1 MPHTAAESKPESK
14 PEKKPGRKGYD
25 AFKEFRGARYT
36 GMKVG
41 RGHKWEYAAGEW
53 VEKKLTPDE
62 WEFRYA
68 PPKRRKGRA
77 PEGSGV
83 PVGTEYHW
91 YILADQTVK
100 KLDANNYSTEMVGR
114 KYKINHKRADKDT
127 WSASDTAQKRKLIK
141 FLQQAIAELE
151 RDLPEPAVRAVK
163 KRKQAAAPGKPK
175 KAQGARARP
184 KHLAAA

>member
-1 MPHTAAESKPESK
+1 MARHAPASNTKTS
-14 PEKKPGRKGYD
+14 KKPAAGSYD
-25 AFKEFRGARYT
+25 AFKDFRGARYT

-53 VEKKLTPDE
+53 IEKKLTPDE

-100 KLDANNYSTEMVGR
+100 KLDANNYTTEMVGR
-114 KYKINHKRADKDT
+114 KYKLNHKRADKET
-127 WSASDTAQKRKLIK
+127 WSASDRARTKKLIK
-141 FLQQAIAELE
+141 FLQQMIVELE
-151 RDLPEPAVRAVK
+151 RDLEEPKAVAAK
-163 KRKQAAAPGKPK
+163 PSRKQSK
-175 KAQGARARP
+175 QRAHPRA

>member
-1 MPHTAAESKPESK
+1 MAA
-14 PEKKPGRKGYD
+14 KKRSSGKSYD
-25 AFKEFRGARYT
+25 AFKEYRGTRYA

-53 VEKKLTPDE
+53 VERKLTPDE

-100 KLDANNYSTEMVGR
+100 KLDANNYTTEMVGR
-114 KYKINHKRADKDT
+114 KYKINHKRADKST
-127 WSASDTAQKRKLIK
+127 WSASESAQKRKLIR
-141 FLQQAIAELE
+141 FLRQVIVELE
-151 RDLPEPAVRAVK
+151 RELSEPAALRPRAAANK
-163 KRKQAAAPGKPK
+163 AQPKRKKNGRT
-175 KAQGARARP
+175 RA

>member
-1 MPHTAAESKPESK
+1 MAAKSASSKRNGSAK
-14 PEKKPGRKGYD
+14 GAKGYD
-25 AFKEFRGARYT
+25 AFKDFQGARYT

-68 PPKRRKGRA
+68 PPKRRKGKA

-100 KLDANNYSTEMVGR
+100 KLDANNYTTEMVGR
-114 KYKINHKRADKDT
+114 KYKLNHKRADKAA
-127 WSASDTAQKRKLIK
+127 WSASERAQTKRLIK
-141 FLQQAIAELE
+141 FLQQAIVELE
-151 RDLPEPAVRAVK
+151 RELSEPAVKAKAK
-163 KRKQAAAPGKPK
+163 KSRQKTSKPS
-175 KAQGARARP
+175 ARARP

>member
-1 MPHTAAESKPESK
+1 MARSASRSSKAKQPSS
-14 PEKKPGRKGYD
+14 KGYD
-25 AFKEFRGARYT
+25 AFKEFKGARYT

-62 WEFRYA
+62 WEFRFA

-100 KLDANNYSTEMVGR
+100 KLDANNYTTEMVGR
-114 KYKINHKRADKDT
+114 KYKLNHKRADKPA
-127 WSASDTAQKRKLIK
+127 WSASERAAKRRLIK
-141 FLQQAIAELE
+141 FLQQAISELE
-151 RDLPEPAVRAVK
+151 RDLSEPAK
-163 KRKQAAAPGKPK
+163 AAEK
-175 KAQGARARP
+175 KAPKVKQSVRSRH

>member
-1 MPHTAAESKPESK
+1 MARNAVSKPKRSQK
-14 PEKKPGRKGYD
+14 SPAKAAKSYD
-25 AFKEFRGARYT
+25 AFKEFEGARYT
-36 GMKVG
+36 GMQVG

-53 VEKKLTPDE
+53 VERKLTPDE

-91 YILADQTVK
+91 YILADQIVK
-100 KLDANNYSTEMVGR
+100 KLDANNYTTRMVGR
-114 KYKINHKRADKDT
+114 KYKLNHKRADKES
-127 WSASDTAQKRKLIK
+127 WSASDRAQKRKLIK
-141 FLQQAIAELE
+141 FLQQVIVELE
-151 RDLPEPAVRAVK
+151 RELEEPAAAKPSRPK
-163 KRKQAAAPGKPK
+163 KTRKQAQP
-175 KAQGARARP
+175 R